1 MSFFNLAK
9 IEIHVFWAFVAC
21 KNESHVFW
29 GFFISDVEW
38 SVFFQ
43 KTRWFFSW
51 KKTVFFSMVFFS
63 KRLFLHSFF
72 SKLIFLIKHPTRYD
86 FIFFFSLIDL
96 TSIQAL
102 GRKKCWRLRNER
114 RRTLF
119 WNCLAWRLNQFDS
132 TSLSPTFT
140 WALSWPSM
148 PSRYI

>member
-1 MSFFNLAK
+1 MHQCFW
-9 IEIHVFWAFVAC
+9 VFR
-21 KNESHVFW
+21 KLKKKHKSKHMIQIL

-51 KKTVFFSMVFFS
+51 KKTGFFSMVFFQWD
-63 KRLFLHSFF
+63 FF
-72 SKLIFLIKHPTRYD
+72 CTVFFKVDLLDKHPTRYD
-86 FIFFFSLIDL
+86 FIFFFSLINL

-102 GRKKCWRLRNER
+102 GRQKFWRLWNER